1 MQTNI
6 SKKLII
12 NVITLGCS
20 KNIVDS
26 ERMGTQ
32 LKTVNQQVQY
42 DNIKKSDIVIIN
54 TCGFI
59 EDSKVESIK
68 TILEY
73 AEQKKQQKIKQLFVA
88 GCLVSRYKNEL
99 KQDIP
104 EVDGWYTNIE
114 MELLIKELNPDYRK
128 ELFQNRL
135 LSTPSHYAYVKISE
149 GCNRTCAFCAIPLIR
164 GKHIS
169 RNVENIVQEISQ
181 LVNQG
186 VKEIILIA
194 QELTYYGLD
203 IYKKRMLSILL
214 EKVANIQGI
223 KRIRLHYAYPNNFPF
238 EILEVMN
245 KYESICNYLDMP
257 IQHIS
262 NHLLEGMKRQTTKEE
277 IEHTIQKIRAIIPNI
292 CLRTTLIV
300 GFPGETQEDVDEL
313 QKFLE
318 KYRFDRVGIFTYSHE
333 EGTSA
338 FQEKDTLST
347 QEKQQRKEQLMLAQQ
362 QISYEKNKAKI
373 GMIIS
378 VMIDRKEAGVYLG
391 RSEFDSPE
399 VDNEIIIRTKNKLKI
414 GEILPVKIIQAYD
427 YDLEGIALNY
437 KEGGEYINYL

>member
-32 LKTVNQQVQY
+32 LKTVNLQVQY

-262 NHLLEGMKRQTTKEE
+262 NHLLEGMKR
-277 IEHTIQKIRAIIPNI
+277 
-292 CLRTTLIV
+292 
-300 GFPGETQEDVDEL
+300 
-313 QKFLE
+313 
-318 KYRFDRVGIFTYSHE
+318 
-333 EGTSA
+333 
-338 FQEKDTLST
+338 
-347 QEKQQRKEQLMLAQQ
+347 
-362 QISYEKNKAKI
+362 
-373 GMIIS
+373 
-378 VMIDRKEAGVYLG
+378 
-391 RSEFDSPE
+391 
-399 VDNEIIIRTKNKLKI
+399 
-414 GEILPVKIIQAYD
+414 
-427 YDLEGIALNY
+427 
-437 KEGGEYINYL
+437 